1 MAQITDLNVSPYYDD
16 FDEADN
22 FHKVLFR
29 PGYAIQAR
37 ELTQLQSILQ
47 NQVERH
53 GNHMFK
59 EGSIVIPGQL
69 SYSDSFQTLQLAST
83 FASEEIDPSQYFD
96 ATNPG
101 VWTHSLHKLMD
112 RRKFTPWTDYAKDE
126 VIK

>member
-29 PGYAIQAR
+29 PGFAIQAR

-69 SYSDSFQTLQLAST
+69 SYSDAFPTLQLTSS
-83 FASEEIDPSQYFD
+83 FADEDLNLSQYYD
-96 ATNPG
+96 
-101 VWTHSLHKLMD
+101 
-112 RRKFTPWTDYAKDE
+112 
-126 VIK
+126 